1 MAPRRA
7 LSVIIVA
14 VAAAAAF
21 LMLDAAQPWV
31 GDWAAPVWLVGGAF
45 VPFLI
50 GLAAGARVGGVWQ
63 PLAGGVLGA
72 LVIAVPAVLFVIG
85 PGEFGTRTFFLEWD
99 GRDYGG
105 RSALVVLGAGVVAAG
120 GFGAT
125 TLPAGVAAAARLRQR
140 KVAQ

>member
-14 VAAAAAF
+14 VVAAAAF
-21 LMLDAAQPWV
+21 LMLDAAQPWI
-31 GDWAAPVWLVGGAF
+31 GDWVAPVWLVCGAF
-45 VPFLI
+45 VPFLV
-50 GLAAGARVGGVWQ
+50 GLAAGPRIGGAWQ
-63 PLAGGVLGA
+63 PIAGGVLGVLVVA
-72 LVIAVPAVLFVIG
+72 LPAVLLIIG
-85 PGEFGTRTFFLEWD
+85 PGDFGTRTFFLDWE

-105 RSALVVLGAGVVAAG
+105 HSALVILGAGVAAAG

-140 KVAQ
+140 KSAG